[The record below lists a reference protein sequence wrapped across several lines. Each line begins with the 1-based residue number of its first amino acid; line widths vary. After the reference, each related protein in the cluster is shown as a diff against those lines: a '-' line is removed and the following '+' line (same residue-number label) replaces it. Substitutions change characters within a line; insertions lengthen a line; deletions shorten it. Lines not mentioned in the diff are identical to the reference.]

1 MKATQPAETI
11 RADAQTGSRNDLLS
25 SLHDHARRLA
35 DDLPGQLGRIR
46 VCSGDVAIEIEWLT
60 QPAAVFTE
68 ARIPNSATATDA
80 GRVSGAEA
88 AFVTSPLV
96 GTFYRAP
103 EPNAEP
109 YVKVG
114 DAVEPGQVV
123 GVVEAMKLM
132 NPVTVEIGGTV
143 ARICADNGEA
153 VEYDQDLVE
162 ITPHR

>member
-1 MKATQPAETI
+1 V
-11 RADAQTGSRNDLLS
+11 LS
-25 SLHDHARRLA
+25 SLYDHARRLA
-35 DDLPGQLGRIR
+35 DSLPGQLGRIR
-46 VCSGDVAIEIEWLT
+46 VCSGDVAIEVEWLT
-60 QPAAVFTE
+60 QPAAVFTDTL
-68 ARIPNSATATDA
+68 IPSSATASNTE
-80 GRVSGAEA
+80 RSMVNTEA
-88 AFVTSPLV
+88 AFVTSPVV
-96 GTFYRAP
+96 GTFYWAP
-103 EPNAEP
+103 EPNAEA

-114 DAVEPGQVV
+114 DLVEPGQVV

>member
-1 MKATQPAETI
+1 
-11 RADAQTGSRNDLLS
+11 
-25 SLHDHARRLA
+25 
-35 DDLPGQLGRIR
+35 
-46 VCSGDVAIEIEWLT
+46 
-60 QPAAVFTE
+60 
-68 ARIPNSATATDA
+68 
-80 GRVSGAEA
+80 
-88 AFVTSPLV
+88 V

-114 DAVEPGQVV
+114 DLVEPGQVV

-143 ARICADNGEA
+143 ARICVDNGKA
-153 VEYDQDLVE
+153 VEFDQDLVE